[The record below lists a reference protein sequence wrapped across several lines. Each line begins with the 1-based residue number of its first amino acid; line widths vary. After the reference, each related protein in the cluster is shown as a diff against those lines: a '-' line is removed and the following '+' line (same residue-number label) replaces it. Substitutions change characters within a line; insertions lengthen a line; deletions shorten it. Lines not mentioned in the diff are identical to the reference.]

1 MSISS
6 GMAVETTPEVTE
18 LPTSPEHAQDTAEPS
33 QDNLASADP
42 EPAGFQLS
50 IFIPRPNFCSEVNL
64 TPGQSVNG
72 DQEPES
78 AYIELI
84 LPVNGPETIRELQQ
98 SVIES
103 AEGWWLGAIG
113 LTSVELD
120 QNGKP
125 DPQQPSTRNVFGEFA
140 ELSSAF
146 TSEKFKDPTVKR
158 ALLAVNID
166 YTEYSARLHVIRLRD
181 VLYSQAPGLL
191 VGNPT
196 PFPPY
201 DPSQIGIAGAV
212 SLFSSVRGDQG
223 TTSADLPPP
232 EQNSTDQPS
241 PGSSKNKKKKKPAQP
256 SSSIVAT
263 PQATTEPIAQ
273 ESIIES
279 LATYRFNPANSLGVF
294 NGLKGDHPEN
304 REQIPSA
311 RYLKSFA
318 LSTWNS
324 PPHHYRLRGQFLYLA
339 ITTLENV
346 SYEITCHTKGFYV
359 NKSSKTQFDPSP
371 SNDSSPDSAYFHTL
385 TQLICSL
392 SPGFVKQVTETWNRA
407 LNPAFPDF
415 FTSLSITNCLPA
427 FPWLVNPEKPSPD
440 AIRPQLAYLITGSTT
455 AETLP
460 PARDWADEF
469 AQAREL
475 PRKSLAERIL
485 RERIWSRLQ
494 SDFSM
499 AATRGVISCSRG
511 EVSALN
517 PQEPES
523 AWTYVLNNILFS
535 RAEDPIGAY
544 EHLGGTAAAR
554 AIASKDLH
562 SIKHLNQLDIPGIY
576 TMGSAVIDYHGK
588 RWIAQGMI
596 PGIFRPPDLEA
607 EKAKED
613 LAAQQSR
620 INGGAAHD
628 DKDEGDWEKVNGSLP
643 VTPQIGTV
651 KVPEEVSPPTTYD
664 ILYGSADIEKP
675 EMGLRSDP
683 KFHRLAAQVASGF
696 SLSEHD
702 VTDVNGRSHRLWLSA
717 DVHGIRATDGRCY
730 LIDLYRMAPLDVYFI
745 QNDINGPIFDG
756 KTPIS
761 EPTLSKPPVQSSQDT
776 FPHRFTVIRMEA
788 VNSFKQDKFRQL
800 ALKHIQRHKQRQEKA
815 SQATAD
821 SQTDGK
827 AIEASTE
834 ALEEDVVVD
843 PDMLTDD
850 ESEPLGKENFEF
862 AFNPDAFVDRKDQP
876 WSVPEDKEDTNMAL
890 VKELSK
896 YVREQLLVAVVKD
909 LSEVKGLPADG
920 RRLSDLLHSHGVN
933 IRYLGHITHRLQLL
947 ASAISASPEKNNDQ
961 HVILQASIGLLQSEM
976 VFRAC
981 KHILNEMLLSTSE
994 HEACPCISH
1003 FLNCLLGQSAAIPS
1017 SEQPLDPSSPWRACT
1032 RQSLRNQITSSIRRR
1047 YRYALPN
1054 SFFTQRLPRTKVQM
1068 LREICTRMGIQLRLR
1083 DYNLSP
1089 PSPEPITNGHTQIVN
1104 EQVQKNAETVPATEE
1119 PVPAT
1124 NGHTNST
1131 DDENSTDAA
1140 TPNESAAPSAPKQ
1153 LKKKKKSKSKKGAA
1167 SSSGSADGQTFS
1179 PNDILNLLPIVRDST
1194 CRSSVADELY
1204 AEGRNAFSNG
1214 DIALGQELCTDALTT
1229 YEQVFGSIH
1238 PEMCRHWHSLAILYH
1253 QLSQRTLVELSEYN
1267 DRLLELSAIYHSASN
1282 EEDREKVKQR
1292 IESYQRDREPEA
1304 LKNEID
1310 TYIQLAANNLR
1321 QSVIVAERTLG
1332 LDHPETI
1339 QQYSDLS
1346 VMEYHLGN
1354 TETAMRYTKHALEL
1368 WHLVYGPGCHPD
1380 ASASVTHAGVLA
1392 QSTLDPNRS
1401 PRADTIFGLSQSLI
1415 GSFFGVDSAKF
1426 AEATLILSQMFAQSG
1441 QKEQAIKY
1449 SLEAKKLYANRFGED
1464 HEQTKQA
1471 NQLHD
1476 SICRSIEAQIK
1487 GDEEK
1492 SARLAKRLGLDPK
1505 RAASLRARL
1514 LASSASSSGPSPV
1527 SAESSLSS
1535 SDQRLIGPQETLP
1548 RKIRPPTQ
1556 NGTPVSIDDLVK
1568 FIQGTSSTGKSSK
1581 ANNGLNNPSTSAARS
1596 NRQSSAVKTS

>member
-1 MSISS
+1 MTVDLP
-6 GMAVETTPEVTE
+6 VEPTE
-18 LPTSPEHAQDTAEPS
+18 LPATQVQAQDSPNDSPDDAPAAYQEVEP
-33 QDNLASADP
+33 
-42 EPAGFQLS
+42 GVFQLS
-50 IFIPRPNFCSEVNL
+50 IFIPRPKFCSEVNL
-64 TPGQSVNG
+64 APVQPAIGEE
-72 DQEPES
+72 EPES

-84 LPVNGPETIRELQQ
+84 LPAHGPETIRELQQ

-103 AEGWWLGAIG
+103 AEGWWLGSIG
-113 LTSVELD
+113 LASVELD
-120 QNGKP
+120 KNGKP
-125 DPQQPSTRNVFGEFA
+125 DPQQLSVGNVYGEFA

-146 TSEKFKDPTVKR
+146 QSENFKDPDVKR

-166 YTEYSARLHVIRLRD
+166 YTEYTTRLHVIRLRD

-191 VGNPT
+191 VGNST

-201 DPSQIGIAGAV
+201 DPSQIGIVGAI
-212 SLFSSVRGDQG
+212 SLFPLVRGDPINPC
-223 TTSADLPPP
+223 AALPSV
-232 EQNSTDQPS
+232 EQNPVEQP
-241 PGSSKNKKKKKPAQP
+241 A
-256 SSSIVAT
+256 SSSIKNKRKKKASHPVSPIANTTQAAT
-263 PQATTEPIAQ
+263 PEPAVHGSAI
-273 ESIIES
+273 ST
-279 LATYRFNPANSLGVF
+279 LANYRFNPANPFGAFSSLRE
-294 NGLKGDHPEN
+294 DQPESRQQN
-304 REQIPSA
+304 PSA

-318 LSTWNS
+318 LSSWNS
-324 PPHHYRLRGQFLYLA
+324 PPHHYRLRGHYLYLT

-371 SNDSSPDSAYFHTL
+371 SSDSPLTSVYFHSL
-385 TQLICSL
+385 TQLICTL
-392 SPGFVKQVTETWNRA
+392 SPAFVKQVTETWNRA
-407 LNPAFPDF
+407 LNPTFPDF
-415 FTSLSITNCLPA
+415 FTSISLTNCLPA

-440 AIRPQLAYLITGSTT
+440 AIRSQLAYLITGSTT

-475 PRKSLAERIL
+475 PRKTLAERIL

-511 EVSALN
+511 EVPALN

-562 SIKHLNQLDIPGIY
+562 SIKHLNQLDVPGIY

-607 EKAKED
+607 EKAQQD
-613 LAAQQSR
+613 LAADKSQ
-620 INGGAAHD
+620 INGQLTHD
-628 DKDEGDWEKVNGSLP
+628 DKDEGDWEKVNKSLP
-643 VTPQIGTV
+643 TTPQLGTV
-651 KVPEEVSPPTTYD
+651 TVSDEISPPTTYD

-683 KFHRLAAQVASGF
+683 KFHRLAAHVAAGF
-696 SLSEHD
+696 NLTEHD
-702 VTDVNGRSHRLWLSA
+702 VTDVNGRAHRLWLSA

-745 QNDINGPIFDG
+745 QNDINGPILDG
-756 KTPIS
+756 KTPLS
-761 EPTLSKPPVQSSQDT
+761 EPAASTTPVKSTQDT
-776 FPHRFTVIRMEA
+776 FPHRFTIIRMEA
-788 VNSFKQDKFRQL
+788 VNSFKQHKFRQF
-800 ALKHIQRHKQRQEKA
+800 AVKHIQRHKQQQQQA
-815 SQATAD
+815 SQSAPDAQNNVK
-821 SQTDGK
+821 S
-827 AIEASTE
+827 IEASTE
-834 ALEEDVVVD
+834 SLGDEVVVN
-843 PDMLTDD
+843 PETLTDD
-850 ESEPLGKENFEF
+850 ASDAFNKENFEF
-862 AFNPDAFVDRKDQP
+862 GLNPDAFVDRKDQP
-876 WSVPEDKEDTNMAL
+876 WTIPEDKEDEGMAL

-896 YVREQLLVAVVKD
+896 FVREQLLANVVQD

-933 IRYLGHITHRLQLL
+933 IRYLGHITHRLQLVANAL
-947 ASAISASPEKNNDQ
+947 SSSAESKDDQ
-961 HVILQASIGLLQSEM
+961 HVVLQASIGLLQSEM

-981 KHILNEMLLSTSE
+981 KHILNQMLLNTSE
-994 HEACPCISH
+994 NEACPCISH

-1017 SEQPLDPSSPWRACT
+1017 CEPYLDQSSTWRTCT
-1032 RQSLRNQITSSIRRR
+1032 RQSLRSQITGAIRRHF
-1047 YRYALPN
+1047 RYALPN
-1054 SFFTQRLPRTKVQM
+1054 SFFTQRLPRTKIQM
-1068 LREICTRMGIQLRLR
+1068 LREICTRMGIQLCLR
-1083 DYNLSP
+1083 DYNLCP
-1089 PSPEPITNGHTQIVN
+1089 PLPEVTSNGHAQVVT
-1104 EQVQKNAETVPATEE
+1104 EQVQKNVETVPATEE
-1119 PVPAT
+1119 PAPAI
-1124 NGHTNST
+1124 NDQNHVT
-1131 DDENSTDAA
+1131 DDENSTEGA
-1140 TPNESAAPSAPKQ
+1140 TPNESSAPSAPKQ
-1153 LKKKKKSKSKKGAA
+1153 LKKKKKSKSKKAA
-1167 SSSGSADGQTFS
+1167 SGSSGRSDGQTFS
-1179 PNDILNLLPIVRDST
+1179 PSDVLNILPIVRDST

-1204 AEGRNAFSNG
+1204 AEGRKAFASG

-1253 QLSQRTLVELSEYN
+1253 QLSQRALVELSEYN

-1282 EEDREKVKQR
+1282 DEDREKVKQR

-1304 LKNEID
+1304 VKNEID
-1310 TYIQLAANNLR
+1310 TYVQLAANNLR

-1354 TETAMRYTKHALEL
+1354 TETAMRYTKHALDL

-1392 QSTLDPNRS
+1392 QSTLDPNKP
-1401 PRADTIFGLSQSLI
+1401 PRADSIFGLSQTLI
-1415 GSFFGVDSAKF
+1415 GSFFGTDSGKF
-1426 AEATLILSQMFAQSG
+1426 AEATLILSQMYAQGG

-1449 SLEAKKLYANRFGED
+1449 GAEAKRLYAKRFGED
-1464 HEQTKQA
+1464 HEQTKHA
-1471 NQLHD
+1471 NQLHE
-1476 SICRSIEAQIK
+1476 SITRSIEAQIK
-1487 GDEEK
+1487 GDEER

-1514 LASSASSSGPSPV
+1514 LSASAPAVP
-1527 SAESSLSS
+1527 AQSLSHQS
-1535 SDQRLIGPQETLP
+1535 SSSEQQATTSQEPLSQ
-1548 RKIRPPTQ
+1548 KVRPPVQ
-1556 NGTPVSIDDLVK
+1556 NGAPVSIDDLVK
-1568 FIQGTSSTGKSSK
+1568 YIQGSTSTKSSK
-1581 ANNGLNNPSTSAARS
+1581 SHNGLNNGSASTGTRNTRPSVS
-1596 NRQSSAVKTS
+1596 VKNS

>member
-1 MSISS
+1 
-6 GMAVETTPEVTE
+6 MAVDPTPEVTE
-18 LPTSPEHAQDTAEPS
+18 LPANQEKNEEEAKQSQNDTTP
-33 QDNLASADP
+33 ADP

-64 TPGQSVNG
+64 TPSQPNA
-72 DQEPES
+72 DPEPES
-78 AYIELI
+78 EYIELI
-84 LPVNGPETIRELQQ
+84 LPAHGPETIRELQQ

-103 AEGWWLGAIG
+103 AEGWWLGSIG
-113 LTSVELD
+113 LASVELD
-120 QNGKP
+120 PNGKP
-125 DPQQPSTRNVFGEFA
+125 DPQQLSVRTVYGEFA

-146 TSEKFKDPTVKR
+146 QSDKFKDPDAKR
-158 ALLAVNID
+158 ALLAINID

-201 DPSQIGIAGAV
+201 DPSQIGISGAV
-212 SLFSSVRGDQG
+212 SLFPFVRGDQG
-223 TTSADLPPP
+223 TTGADSPAS
-232 EQNSTDQPS
+232 EQNLTDQPGTG
-241 PGSSKNKKKKKPAQP
+241 PSKNKKKKKSSQP
-256 SSSIVAT
+256 TSSIVNM
-263 PQATTEPIAQ
+263 PQAAPEPAAQ
-273 ESIIES
+273 ESAIES
-279 LATYRFNPANSLGVF
+279 LGNYRFNSSNPFGVF
-294 NGLKGDHPEN
+294 SSLMGEQSEP
-304 REQIPSA
+304 REPNLSA

-324 PPHHYRLRGQFLYLA
+324 PPHHYRLRGHYLYLA
-339 ITTLENV
+339 ITTFENV

-359 NKSSKTQFDPSP
+359 NKSTKTQFDPSP
-371 SNDSSPDSAYFHTL
+371 SSDSSPDSVYFHTL
-385 TQLICSL
+385 TQLICTL
-392 SPGFVKQVTETWNRA
+392 SPAFVKQVTQTWNRA

-415 FTSLSITNCLPA
+415 FTSISITNCLPA

-440 AIRPQLAYLITGSTT
+440 AIRSQLAYLITGSTT

-511 EVSALN
+511 EVPALN

-562 SIKHLNQLDIPGIY
+562 SIKYLNQLDVPGIY
-576 TMGSAVIDYHGK
+576 TMGSAVVDYHGK

-607 EKAKED
+607 EKAQQD
-613 LAAQQSR
+613 LAAQQSQ
-620 INGGAAHD
+620 INGHSTPD
-628 DKDEGDWEKVNGSLP
+628 DKDEGDWEKVNRSLP
-643 VTPQIGTV
+643 VTPQLGTV
-651 KVPEEVSPPTTYD
+651 AVPEEVSPPTTYD

-683 KFHRLAAQVASGF
+683 KFHRLAAQVAAGF
-696 SLSEHD
+696 NLSEHD
-702 VTDVNGRSHRLWLSA
+702 VIDVNGRTHRLWLSA

-730 LIDLYRMAPLDVYFI
+730 LIDLYRMAPLDVSFI
-745 QNDINGPIFDG
+745 QNDIDGPILDG

-761 EPTLSKPPVQSSQDT
+761 EPAVSKTSPKPTQDT
-776 FPHRFTVIRMEA
+776 FPHRFTVIRTEA
-788 VNSFKQDKFRQL
+788 INAFKQHKFRQF
-800 ALKHIQRHKQRQEKA
+800 ALNHIKKHKQQQQA
-815 SQATAD
+815 SQTTAD
-821 SQTDGK
+821 SKTDGK
-827 AIEASTE
+827 SIEASTE
-834 ALEEDVVVD
+834 GLGDDVVVD
-843 PDMLTDD
+843 PDISTDD
-850 ESEPLGKENFEF
+850 GSDASVKENFEF
-862 AFNPDAFVDRKDQP
+862 GLNPDAFVDRKDQP
-876 WSVPEDKEDTNMAL
+876 WTLPQDKEDQGMAL

-896 YVREQLLVAVVKD
+896 YVREQLLVTVVQD

-920 RRLSDLLHSHGVN
+920 RRLSDFLHSRGVN

-947 ASAISASPEKNNDQ
+947 ATALSASPDNKTDQ
-961 HVILQASIGLLQSEM
+961 NVILNASIGLLQSEM

-981 KHILNEMLLSTSE
+981 KHILNEMLLNTSE
-994 HEACPCISH
+994 NEACHCISH
-1003 FLNCLLGQSAAIPS
+1003 FLNCLLGQSAAVPS
-1017 SEQPLDPSSPWRACT
+1017 SEQHLDSSSTWRTCT
-1032 RQSLRNQITSSIRRR
+1032 RQSLRSLITSSIRRR
-1047 YRYALPN
+1047 FRYALPN
-1054 SFFTQRLPRTKVQM
+1054 SYFTQRLPRTKIQL
-1068 LREICTRMGIQLRLR
+1068 LREICTRMGIQLCLR
-1083 DYNLSP
+1083 DYNLCS
-1089 PSPEPITNGHTQIVN
+1089 PSPEAITNGHAQVVN
-1104 EQVQKNAETVPATEE
+1104 EQVQKNAETVQATEE

-1124 NGHTNST
+1124 NGHTNCT
-1131 DDENSTDAA
+1131 DDENSTEGA

-1153 LKKKKKSKSKKGAA
+1153 LKKKKKSKSKKGTA
-1167 SSSGSADGQTFS
+1167 SSSGSVDGQTFS
-1179 PNDILNLLPIVRDST
+1179 PSDILNILPIVRDST

-1204 AEGRNAFSNG
+1204 AEGRKAFSNG

-1229 YEQVFGSIH
+1229 YEQVFGSVH

-1282 EEDREKVKQR
+1282 EEDREKVKER

-1354 TETAMRYTKHALEL
+1354 SDTAMRYTKHALEL
-1368 WHLVYGPGCHPD
+1368 WHVVYGPGCHPD

-1392 QSTLDPNRS
+1392 QSTLDPSKS
-1401 PRADTIFGLSQSLI
+1401 PRADSIFGLSQALI
-1415 GSFFGVDSAKF
+1415 GSFFGTDSGKF

-1441 QKEQAIKY
+1441 QKEQAIKFG
-1449 SLEAKKLYANRFGED
+1449 LEAKKLYANRFGED
-1464 HEQTKQA
+1464 HDQTKQA

-1492 SARLAKRLGLDPK
+1492 SNRLAKRLGLDPK

-1514 LASSASSSGPSPV
+1514 LASSSSATSAV
-1527 SAESSLSS
+1527 SAESSLAQKTP
-1535 SDQRLIGPQETLP
+1535 SDQRLIGPQETLAP
-1548 RKIRPPTQ
+1548 KIRPPVQ
-1556 NGTPVSIDDLVK
+1556 NGSPVSIDDLVK
-1568 FIQGTSSTGKSSK
+1568 YIQGSSSTKSSK
-1581 ANNGLNNPSTSAARS
+1581 ATNGVNSPSASTSRTAR
-1596 NRQSSAVKTS
+1596 QPSAVKTS

>member
-1 MSISS
+1 MS
-6 GMAVETTPEVTE
+6 TTNPM
-18 LPTSPEHAQDTAEPS
+18 
-33 QDNLASADP
+33 
-42 EPAGFQLS
+42 FQLS
-50 IFIPRPNFCSEVNL
+50 IFIPRPNFCPDVNL
-64 TPGQSVNG
+64 TPVQPGTE
-72 DQEPES
+72 DQDPDS
-78 AYIELI
+78 AYIELM
-84 LPVNGPETIRELQQ
+84 LPAQGPETIRELQQ

-103 AEGWWLGAIG
+103 AEGWWLGSIG
-113 LTSVELD
+113 LASVELD
-120 QNGKP
+120 QNGNP
-125 DPQQPSTRNVFGEFA
+125 DPQRLSVRNIYGEFA

-146 TSEKFKDPTVKR
+146 QSEKFEDPTVKR

-166 YTEYSARLHVIRLRD
+166 YNEYTARLHVIRLRD

-191 VGNPT
+191 VGNST

-201 DPSQIGIAGAV
+201 DPSQIGIAGAI
-212 SLFSSVRGDQG
+212 SLFPSVRGDHG
-223 TTSADLPPP
+223 NPHANP
-232 EQNSTDQPS
+232 PS
-241 PGSSKNKKKKKPAQP
+241 PERSPADPPGTGSSKNKKKKKLPHPTPA
-256 SSSIVAT
+256 IVHTPEAAPAT
-263 PQATTEPIAQ
+263 AVQ
-273 ESIIES
+273 ESAIVN
-279 LATYRFNPANSLGVF
+279 LANYRFNPANPFAAFSSLR
-294 NGLKGDHPEN
+294 GDQPET
-304 REQIPSA
+304 REQNLPA

-324 PPHHYRLRGQFLYLA
+324 PPHHYRLRGHYLYLV

-346 SYEITCHTKGFYV
+346 SYDITCHTKGFYV
-359 NKSSKTQFDPSP
+359 NKSSKAQFDPSP
-371 SNDSSPDSAYFHTL
+371 SSDSTLDSVYFPTL
-385 TQLICSL
+385 TQLICTL
-392 SPGFVKQVTETWNRA
+392 SPAFVKQVSDTWNRA

-415 FTSLSITNCLPA
+415 FTSISITNCLPA
-427 FPWLVNPEKPSPD
+427 FPWLVNPEKPTPD
-440 AIRPQLAYLITGSTT
+440 AIRSQLAYLITGSTT

-475 PRKSLAERIL
+475 PRKSLSERIL

-511 EVSALN
+511 EVPALN

-554 AIASKDLH
+554 AIASKDLY
-562 SIKHLNQLDIPGIY
+562 SIKHLNQLDVPGIY

-607 EKAKED
+607 EKAQQD
-613 LAAQQSR
+613 LAVQQSQ
-620 INGGAAHD
+620 INGQSTHD
-628 DKDEGDWEKVNGSLP
+628 DKDEGDWEKVNGSSP
-643 VTPQIGTV
+643 ATPELGTV
-651 KVPEEVSPPTTYD
+651 PVPDEVSPPTTYD

-683 KFHRLAAQVASGF
+683 KFHRLASHVASGF
-696 SLSEHD
+696 NLNEHD
-702 VTDVNGRSHRLWLSA
+702 VTDVNGRVHRLWLSA

-730 LIDLYRMAPLDVYFI
+730 LIDLYRMNPLDVYFI
-745 QNDINGPIFDG
+745 QNDINGPILDG

-761 EPTLSKPPVQSSQDT
+761 DLPVSQTPVKSTQDT

-788 VNSFKQDKFRQL
+788 VNAFKTHKFRQF
-800 ALKHIQRHKQRQEKA
+800 AMKHLQRHKQKELQ
-815 SQATAD
+815 QAAQSNLD
-821 SQTDGK
+821 SKNTDK
-827 AIEASTE
+827 SIEAS
-834 ALEEDVVVD
+834 ADGLGEEVVVD
-843 PDMLTDD
+843 PDTLADD
-850 ESEPLGKENFEF
+850 ASDALDKESFEF
-862 AFNPDAFVDRKDQP
+862 ALNPDAFVDRKDQP
-876 WSVPEDKEDTNMAL
+876 WTIPEDEEDESMAL

-896 YVREQLLVAVVKD
+896 YVREQLLPSVVQD

-933 IRYLGHITHRLQLL
+933 IRYLGHITHRLQLAANSL
-947 ASAISASPEKNNDQ
+947 SASPENKDDQ
-961 HVILQASIGLLQSEM
+961 NVVLQASIGLLQSEM

-981 KHILNEMLLSTSE
+981 KHILNQMLLTTSE
-994 HEACPCISH
+994 SEACPCISH

-1017 SEQPLDPSSPWRACT
+1017 SEPSLDQSSTWRTCT
-1032 RQSLRNQITSSIRRR
+1032 RQSLRSQITSAIRRHF
-1047 YRYALPN
+1047 RYALPS
-1054 SFFTQRLPRTKVQM
+1054 SFFTQRLPRTKIQM
-1068 LREICTRMGIQLRLR
+1068 LREICTRMGIQMCLR
-1083 DYNLSP
+1083 DYNLCP
-1089 PSPEPITNGHTQIVN
+1089 PSLELAPNGHAQVVN
-1104 EQVQKNAETVPATEE
+1104 EQVQKNAETLPTTEE
-1119 PVPAT
+1119 PAPAT
-1124 NGHTNST
+1124 NGQTNST
-1131 DDENSTDAA
+1131 DDENSTEGA
-1140 TPNESAAPSAPKQ
+1140 TPNESSAPSAPKNI
-1153 LKKKKKSKSKKGAA
+1153 KKKKKSKSKKGVA
-1167 SSSGSADGQTFS
+1167 SPSASVDGQTFS

-1204 AEGRNAFSNG
+1204 AEGRKAFSNG

-1253 QLSQRTLVELSEYN
+1253 QLSQRALVELSEYN
-1267 DRLLELSAIYHSASN
+1267 DRLLELSAFYHAASN
-1282 EEDREKVKQR
+1282 EDDREKLKQR

-1304 LKNEID
+1304 VKNEID

-1321 QSVIVAERTLG
+1321 QSVIVAERVLG

-1354 TETAMRYTKHALEL
+1354 TDTAMRYTNHALEL

-1392 QSTLDPNRS
+1392 QSTLDPSKS
-1401 PRADTIFGLSQSLI
+1401 PRADSIFALSRSLV
-1415 GSFFGVDSAKF
+1415 GSFFGSDSGKF
-1426 AEATLILSQMFAQSG
+1426 AEATLILSQMFAQGG

-1449 SLEAKKLYANRFGED
+1449 GLEAKRLYACKYGED
-1464 HEQTKQA
+1464 HEQTQHA
-1471 NQLHD
+1471 NSLHE
-1476 SICRSIEAQIK
+1476 SISRSIEAQIK

-1505 RAASLRARL
+1505 RAATLRARL
-1514 LASSASSSGPSPV
+1514 LASSASPTGS
-1527 SAESSLSS
+1527 SAEWTLSRRTGP
-1535 SDQRLIGPQETLP
+1535 DEPLIVQQEPLSQ
-1548 RKIRPPTQ
+1548 KVRPPAS
-1556 NGTPVSIDDLVK
+1556 NGTPLSIDDLVDY
-1568 FIQGTSSTGKSSK
+1568 IQGTSSKSSR
-1581 ANNGLNNPSTSAARS
+1581 ASNGLTNAKNS
-1596 NRQSSAVKTS
+1596 RQSPVKNS